1 MPRAAE
7 FRELLFA
14 DLALLGGHADARQVA
29 AALLK
34 YWDRRDRIDTTLA
47 QELAK
52 VAGITSEELGTLQAE
67 VDALVSASEGDAHL
81 ALTRHGGIAHELHA
95 AVSRKDGDVSR
106 QLTELGAGIRV
117 TLRTLPKDRYLDFM
131 PVGEGGMGIVYWAMD
146 TELGRQVAFKVVRPP
161 TDGPGAGVTPPAPV
175 HMRAPEGTT
184 SDAFEEL
191 KARFLQEAWV
201 TGGMEHP
208 GIVPVYELGLTEG
221 GVPYYT
227 MRFVRGRRTLETAI
241 DEIRERPFDERSAL
255 LEPFLKVC
263 DAIAYAH
270 SRGVVHRD
278 IKPANV
284 AMGDYGEA
292 IVIDWGLAKLAGH
305 PDVHASRWQAH
316 VTDFRAETEMQ
327 TLASALGTPGYMAPE
342 AAARD
347 VANVDQVS
355 DVYSLGVILFEIVT
369 GRRPVEFRT
378 FAEYAERVQESDA
391 PDARTIDAAVPPG
404 LATLC
409 ASALSRERRMRP
421 AQVADLA
428 KGVRTWERLR
438 AKDREIDVLLAEAE
452 GALTE
457 TEGMSVLAMRTQS
470 ERAAAACQR
479 VLDLRPGEQR
489 ARELLQRARELGEAG
504 HRAKTQ
510 QATRAL
516 IRRVAVATLVVV
528 AVVGTV
534 VAYLLEQ
541 RRREAESARE
551 IARTERDSAA
561 RHRNRAEEAMGFI
574 TEELREA
581 LEPEGRL
588 DVLAQ
593 IGEKARAHF
602 HSIPVT
608 EESAK
613 GFRQRM
619 RALRQLGEVYL
630 AQGNLPKAR
639 GVFEEAVT
647 ASEGYAARDS
657 ASDLAQYE
665 SGRALINL
673 ARVDHAQGYPRRG
686 SKRIRGVVD
695 RMSGSRLE
703 AIDALEWTEVRIRAL
718 NALTRTLRGTSD
730 HPRALDVSKQ
740 AHALSEDLLDHEQ
753 AGIRHRKLA
762 LETAML
768 AAAARSSGGDTEE
781 ALKLARDTLSDAR
794 QLSGSHP
801 EDLTLDALELQAARV
816 VAVICR
822 YSNRF
827 DEAERLMTAA
837 VPEARRLVEL
847 RGDNYQWRDLLM
859 RLLFLLGDAKS
870 GPQQEFWRAP
880 DVFAESYALAE
891 ALLEHDPSHA
901 GWAFTLVNLC
911 DRRANAV
918 GADLT
923 KQPRVRYEFRKRAA
937 GYARKLSDLEPGNTR
952 WRYLLAFTLGTL
964 SSYTKDAEERLRLI
978 RESRSHNRYALER
991 VPNASDVPNFYLN
1004 MSIGLAALMDESAE
1018 RTSIARETFDAYL
1031 SNARGNP
1038 AAYWAQHAVASC
1050 PLSFSSRFAGRDADM
1065 GEEAVRQAKVTL
1077 AWFAELRSE
1086 HGAPAPDLE
1095 RGLVEWE
1102 KQLQA
1107 LVSKAG
1113 G

>member
-1 MPRAAE
+1 MPRADE

-34 YWDRRDRIDTTLA
+34 YWDRRDRTDTTLA

-52 VAGITSEELGTLQAE
+52 VAGITNEELGTLQAE

-81 ALTRHGGIAHELHA
+81 ALTRQGGIAHELHT
-95 AVSRKDGDVSR
+95 AVSRKDAGVSR

-175 HMRAPEGTT
+175 HMRAHEGTT

-227 MRFVRGRRTLETAI
+227 MRFVRGQRTLETAI
-241 DEIRERPFDERSAL
+241 DEIRERPFDERTAL

-316 VTDFRAETEMQ
+316 VTDFRTETEMQ

-347 VANVDQVS
+347 VANVDQLS

-369 GRRPVEFRT
+369 GRLPIEFRT
-378 FAEYAERVQESDA
+378 FEEFAERVQASEA
-391 PDARTIDAAVPPG
+391 PDARTIDAAVPAG

-409 ASALSRERRMRP
+409 ASALSRDRRMRP
-421 AQVADLA
+421 PRVADLA
-428 KGVRTWERLR
+428 QGLRTWERQR
-438 AKDREIDVLLAEAE
+438 AKDREIDVLVAEAE

-457 TEGMSVLAMRTQS
+457 TTGMSALAMRAQS

-489 ARELLQRARELGEAG
+489 ARELLERARELGEAG

-516 IRRVAVATLVVV
+516 VRRVAVATLVVV

-588 DVLAQ
+588 DVLAK
-593 IGEKARAHF
+593 IGEKAREHF
-602 HSIPVT
+602 HSIPLA

-647 ASEGYAARDS
+647 ASEGYAERDS
-657 ASDLAQYE
+657 TSDLAQYE
-665 SGRALINL
+665 SGRARINL

-686 SKRIRGVVD
+686 STRMRSVVD
-695 RMSGSRLE
+695 RMNGPRLE
-703 AIDALEWTEVRIRAL
+703 DIDALEWTEVRIQAL

-730 HPRALDVSKQ
+730 HPRALAVSQEAHLLARDV
-740 AHALSEDLLDHEQ
+740 LDDERAQ
-753 AGIRHRKLA
+753 MRHRKLA

-768 AAAARSSGGDTEE
+768 AAGARFSAGGADE

-794 QLSGSHP
+794 QLAGSHP
-801 EDLTLDALELQAARV
+801 SDLTLDALKLQAARV
-816 VAVICR
+816 VAGICR
-822 YSNRF
+822 YTNRF
-827 DEAERLMTAA
+827 DEAERLMTEA
-837 VPEARRLVEL
+837 VPEARRLVGL
-847 RGDNYQWRDLLM
+847 RPDNYQWRDLLM
-859 RLLFLLGDAKS
+859 RLLFLLGDAKG
-870 GPQQEFWRAP
+870 GPQQEFSNAP
-880 DVFAESYALAE
+880 DIFAESYALAE
-891 ALLEHDPSHA
+891 ALHAHDPSHA

-918 GADLT
+918 EADKS
-923 KQPRVRYEFRKRAA
+923 KQPQVRYEFRKRAA

-964 SSYTKDAEERLRLI
+964 STHTKDATERLRLV

-991 VPNASDVPNFYLN
+991 VPNAEDVPDFYLT
-1004 MSIGLAALMDESAE
+1004 MSIRLASHMTPGSE
-1018 RTSIARETFDAYL
+1018 RASIARETFDAYL
-1031 SNARGNP
+1031 SVARDNP
-1038 AAYWAQHAVASC
+1038 TAYWAQFSLARC
-1050 PLSFSSRFAGRDADM
+1050 PLVFWLRFASHDADTAK
-1065 GEEAVRQAKVTL
+1065 EAGRQAKLAL
-1077 AWFAELRSE
+1077 AWFATMRSE
-1086 HGAPAPDLE
+1086 TTKLDPDLE
-1095 RGLVEWE
+1095 RGLVDWE
-1102 KQLQA
+1102 TQLKD

-1113 G
+1113 R